1 MEPGEPLSSSWLTRH
16 HRTSHFA
23 NKRRPAVECEGLARD
38 AQLNASFGRLS
49 GRIGTA
55 ALCAPV
61 AQRIERRFPKPC
73 VGGSS
78 PLRGA
83 RFSQF
88 IDCFGGFSF
97 FFHAHLRTLVTIWS
111 QRGALSRPGDLLGMF
126 HDGSQRST
134 ACLSFPGMAW
144 AYQLSVMLASAC
156 ARRAWTVF
164 TSIPLPSK
172 RFRSI
177 RQGLR
182 ARESSLLK
190 RADGVRPCAAEARR
204 VSYGVRCPGL
214 SGSIVLEITR
224 LASHGAPGF
233 SFA

>member
-1 MEPGEPLSSSWLTRH
+1 MRVSRH
-16 HRTSHFA
+16 PQWPQGH
-23 NKRRPAVECEGLARD
+23 ECEGLARD

-111 QRGALSRPGDLLGMF
+111 QRGALSCPGDLLGMF
-126 HDGSQRST
+126 HDGSQQVRRLPVVSRHGVGVPVERYAGVGVRK
-134 ACLSFPGMAW
+134 ACLNG
-144 AYQLSVMLASAC
+144 LHVHSATEQKVQVHS
-156 ARRAWTVF
+156 AGIAGVTFQSNRNGRGETVF
-164 TSIPLPSK
+164 PEVGAT
-172 RFRSI
+172 
-177 RQGLR
+177 
-182 ARESSLLK
+182 AR
-190 RADGVRPCAAEARR
+190 G
-204 VSYGVRCPGL
+204 
-214 SGSIVLEITR
+214 
-224 LASHGAPGF
+224 
-233 SFA
+233 

>member
-23 NKRRPAVECEGLARD
+23 NTRRPTVECEGLARVRVSRHPQWPQGHECEGLARD
-38 AQLNASFGRLS
+38 TQLNASFGRLS

-97 FFHAHLRTLVTIWS
+97 FLHAHLRTLVTIWS

-126 HDGSQRST
+126 HDGSQQVRRLPVVSRHGVGVSVERYAGVGVRK
-134 ACLSFPGMAW
+134 ACLDGLHVHSATE
-144 AYQLSVMLASAC
+144 QKVQVHSVGIAGAGKLPVEEG
-156 ARRAWTVF
+156 RRPAT
-164 TSIPLPSK
+164 
-172 RFRSI
+172 
-177 RQGLR
+177 LR
-182 ARESSLLK
+182 
-190 RADGVRPCAAEARR
+190 G
-204 VSYGVRCPGL
+204 
-214 SGSIVLEITR
+214 
-224 LASHGAPGF
+224 
-233 SFA
+233 